1 MSDAAVLVRSERQR
15 WAAPGSRHDRLVAS
29 ARAILPMAIG
39 VLAAFLVMAP
49 LTMRG
54 DVSFVLD
61 KKKVDVAQ
69 ERMRLQAAQY
79 RGQDT
84 KGQPFTLDAG
94 SAVQKSSAEPIVRL
108 NALSAQ
114 LRLQDGPARLVADQ
128 GRYDMDSEQ
137 VKIDG
142 PIRFRGPDN
151 YALDTNNATVD
162 LRSRQLTGTG
172 RVNGTTSQGVF
183 SGNRLTA
190 DLEQRT
196 VRVTGNARLRL
207 SPGRR

>member
-1 MSDAAVLVRSERQR
+1 MSDAAVLVRSERQQ

-108 NALSAQ
+108 NDLSAQ

-128 GRYDMDSEQ
+128 GRYDMDTEQ

-142 PIRFRGPDN
+142 PIRFRGPNN

-183 SGNRLTA
+183 SGNNLTA